1 MRSEGRRRDESR
13 SRMIPGAN
21 HDMPR
26 SMIDEA
32 MTDRIMRVVFRDKLV
47 HQREHAPGY
56 AWANP
61 DDPTNKRCGVIE
73 QVPDGGHRA
82 QASQTGYSV
91 NRGSIGVFR
100 PESRMHRRMHF
111 SILRAGSASMTT
123 DSRAKA
129 RFHRHPY
136 AAVCTVCT
144 SLKRKKAEKTPTPKR
159 GA

>member
-61 DDPTNKRCGVIE
+61 DDPTDERCGVIE

-82 QASQTGYSV
+82 QASQNG
-91 NRGSIGVFR
+91 IFR
-100 PESRMHRRMHF
+100 Q
-111 SILRAGSASMTT
+111 
-123 DSRAKA
+123 
-129 RFHRHPY
+129 
-136 AAVCTVCT
+136 
-144 SLKRKKAEKTPTPKR
+144 
-159 GA
+159 